1 MAQAAGAFRQVA
13 WYHKRHPTFADA
25 LALGRKELWANATF
39 YGLPA
44 DTETVKVPKAYME
57 RLTDALCYAA

>member
-1 MAQAAGAFRQVA
+1 
-13 WYHKRHPTFADA
+13 
-25 LALGRKELWANATF
+25 LWASATF

-44 DTETVKVPKAYME
+44 HSDTVKVPRAFVE